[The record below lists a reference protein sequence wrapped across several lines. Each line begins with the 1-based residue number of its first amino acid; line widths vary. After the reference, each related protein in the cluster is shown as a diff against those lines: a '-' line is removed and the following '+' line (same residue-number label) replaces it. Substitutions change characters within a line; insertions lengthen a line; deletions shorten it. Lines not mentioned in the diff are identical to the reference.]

1 MCGPKGETLLS
12 LPNKATIH
20 TIWDIGLDESLKT
33 GNCMN
38 LKLSK
43 TKSNTALQI
52 QSGFT
57 LTEFFYNRNYQNIV
71 NEISALK

>member
-1 MCGPKGETLLS
+1 
-12 LPNKATIH
+12 
-20 TIWDIGLDESLKT
+20 
-33 GNCMN
+33 MN
-38 LKLSK
+38 LKLSE

-71 NEISALK
+71 NEISAFK